1 MPIATRLDE
10 LPGVLPRVSYHWSTE
25 TEILSVH
32 FDGAEPAVGYTGA
45 IELEDPG
52 GAVLTL
58 DVHAGSITLLEVA
71 VWPEVETE
79 ARLKPPRTDRDA
91 RFTFPLRISQPGVGV
106 VEMDVPLAA
115 RRTPDDSV
123 IHLRVGD
130 GRPAGAVR
138 VAENVVI
145 ETDDDGLLAG
155 FWLLDVPPFPDTEAI
170 R

>member
-1 MPIATRLDE
+1 MPIATRLDD
-10 LPGVLPRVSYHWSTE
+10 LTGALPRVSYHWNVE
-25 TEILSVH
+25 TEILSAH

-45 IELEDPG
+45 IELEDRG

-71 VWPEVETE
+71 VWPDVET
-79 ARLKPPRTDRDA
+79 AAALKPPRPSRDA
-91 RFTFPLRISQPGVGV
+91 RFSFPLRISQPGIGV

-115 RRTPDDSV
+115 RRTKDDSV

-130 GRPAGAVR
+130 GRPAGATR
-138 VAENVVI
+138 VAENVLI
-145 ETDDDGLLAG
+145 ETDVEGKLAG
-155 FWLLDVPPFPDTEAI
+155 FWLLEVPPFPNAETI